1 MTNKELFE
9 ALRMFEKEKNIPMD
23 YMLQQIQKAIV
34 TACKNNTKSASKDNT
49 KEPTPTEKGNENV
62 VFKIDPDK
70 NLFDVKL
77 VKTVVDEVLSPDF
90 EISLADAEKV
100 TKRKRIEIG
109 EEIQVPLDPKQL
121 GRIAVSSARSVIRQ
135 GIRAGEK
142 DQTLLEFQ
150 SKLGEIVTATV
161 ERIDPKSGAATIK
174 IGKSEAVLP
183 KAEQLGYE
191 NLSEG
196 DHIKVYISKIDETG
210 SKGPHAFIS
219 RTHPGFVRRL
229 FEQEVPEIYDGIVE
243 IKSVSREAGSR
254 TKMAVSSSNPD
265 VDAIGACIGPKGSR
279 VNSIVAELGGEKI
292 DIINYSED
300 PEKYISA
307 ALSPAE
313 VVKVEIVDEEKKSCK
328 ATVPD
333 HQLSLAIGNKGQNA
347 RLAARLTGW
356 RIDIRPESGFYGED
370 EDDEPV
376 ENTEAAAE
384 DTAEEAVEENAAE
397 AAEETTDEVSEDTT
411 EEIAEEETSDEPIDD
426 ETAEE
431 PTEEAM
437 EEADEEAVEAT
448 EDASD
453 EIEEAD
459 DEAEEEIT
467 EDPAETS
474 AEEAVSAE

>member
-161 ERIDPKSGAATIK
+161 ERIDPKSGAATIR

-191 NLSEG
+191 NLVEG

-254 TKMAVSSSNPD
+254 TKMAVTSSNPD
-265 VDAIGACIGPKGSR
+265 VDAIGACIGPKGAR
-279 VNSIVAELGGEKI
+279 VNSIVSELGGEKI

-300 PEKYISA
+300 PVKYISA

-313 VVKVEIVDEEKKSCK
+313 VIKVEIVDEEKKSCK

-376 ENTEAAAE
+376 ENTNEAAE
-384 DTAEEAVEENAAE
+384 DTAEEIIDEQAEAAVEATAEEAADEAAQEIAEETSGEAAEVAEEETVTEEITEETEEAEDE
-397 AAEETTDEVSEDTT
+397 AAEET
-411 EEIAEEETSDEPIDD
+411 AEEAEEAEGEADE

-431 PTEEAM
+431 T
-437 EEADEEAVEAT
+437 
-448 EDASD
+448 
-453 EIEEAD
+453 D
-459 DEAEEEIT
+459 DEAEE
-467 EDPAETS
+467 AAS
-474 AEEAVSAE
+474 AE